1 MKFMLRA
8 IGVEV
13 RMKATQQLKD
23 EHESVKVMLGIL
35 GHVYRKLESTG
46 SLNIEHFEKI
56 LEFLKVFVDKCHH
69 GKEEELFF
77 PALETA
83 GIPKDGPIAV
93 MLYEH
98 EMGRKYIRAMSDA
111 FAQYLKK
118 NKSAAANISQHAKN
132 YIDLLMAH
140 IEAENNVLFA
150 MADSRLSQ
158 KTQNELF
165 SGFEKIEELQIGA
178 GKHEEFHALLTKLGG
193 IYPNR

>member
-1 MKFMLRA
+1 
-8 IGVEV
+8 
-13 RMKATQQLKD
+13 MKATQQLKD
-23 EHESVKVMLGIL
+23 EHEGVKVMLGIL
-35 GHVYRKLESTG
+35 DQVYRKLESTG
-46 SLNIEHFEKI
+46 NLHTEHFEKI

-118 NKSAAANISQHAKN
+118 DKSAAANISQHAKN
-132 YIDLLMAH
+132 YIELLTEH
-140 IEAENNVLFA
+140 IEKENNILFA
-150 MADSRLSQ
+150 MADSRLSK
-158 KTQNELF
+158 KTQDELF

-178 GKHEEFHALLTKLGG
+178 GKHEEFHALLTSLGS
-193 IYPNR
+193 IYLKG